1 VRSNN
6 NPVTVHILDKEYR
19 ILCQDGEQDD
29 LLASARYLDMKMREI
44 RATGKVIGSD
54 RIAVMAAL
62 NIALLASARYLDM
75 KMREIRATGKVI
87 GSDRIAVMAALNIA
101 HELLK
106 HQQSKDENTQ
116 SLSQRIH
123 SLQKKVEIAL
133 NSGNQLEL

>member
-1 VRSNN
+1 MRSSNT

-19 ILCQDGEQDD
+19 ILCQDGEQND

-44 RATGKVIGSD
+44 RD
-54 RIAVMAAL
+54 
-62 NIALLASARYLDM
+62 N
-75 KMREIRATGKVI
+75 GKVI

-106 HQQSKDENTQ
+106 NQQVRDESTQ
-116 SLSQRIH
+116 TLSRRIN

>member
-1 VRSNN
+1 MRSNN

-29 LLASARYLDMKMREI
+29 
-44 RATGKVIGSD
+44 
-54 RIAVMAAL
+54 
-62 NIALLASARYLDM
+62 LLASARYLDM

-133 NSGNQLEL
+133 NSGNRLEL